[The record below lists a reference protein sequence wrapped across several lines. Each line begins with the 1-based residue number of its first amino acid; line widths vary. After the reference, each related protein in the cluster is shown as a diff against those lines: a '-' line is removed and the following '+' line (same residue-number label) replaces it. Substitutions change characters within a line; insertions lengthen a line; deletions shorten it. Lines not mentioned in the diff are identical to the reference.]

1 VAKAEKPSLVDF
13 AAEADQLLE
22 LQQTCR
28 RLSQQLAKEKA
39 RTEQLVDAVYEAAHD
54 AALSQGRPKI
64 TAPRRDRRKASQQ
77 IALLHTTDW
86 QVGKRAADYG
96 VDVAEQR
103 LIKLASKVLHIVDVQ
118 RSANPV
124 KECVVLLGGDMVEGI
139 GIFPG
144 QAYELDALLYEQ
156 LFAVANM
163 IEQLISTLLEAFE
176 QVTVWDI
183 HGNHGRLGRRGENPR
198 NDNIDRIAYRIAADR
213 LAHNQRLTWHHAD
226 TWHQI
231 VEIGSYRALLI
242 HGDQI
247 KSFGGNLPAYGILR
261 KVNAWA
267 AGVLPEFRDTY
278 VGHFHTHQTLSGADG
293 RQVFMTGSPESS
305 NEFAREFVAATG
317 TPSQRLHFI
326 DPAKGRVTS
335 EWKLDLGA

>member
-1 VAKAEKPSLVDF
+1 MPKADKPSLQEF
-13 AAEADQLLE
+13 AVNADQLIE

-39 RTEQLVDAVYEAAHD
+39 RTAQLVDAVYEAAHD
-54 AALSQGRPKI
+54 AALTQGRPKI
-64 TAPRRDRRKASQQ
+64 NAPKRDRRTATAQ

-96 VDVAEQR
+96 VEIAEAR
-103 LIKLASKVLHIVDVQ
+103 LRTLASKVLHIVDVQ

-163 IEQLISTLLEAFE
+163 IEELITTLLESFE
-176 QVTVWDI
+176 SVSVWDI

-213 LAHNQRLTWHHAD
+213 LSHHQRLTWHHAD

-231 VEIGSYRALLI
+231 VEIGNYRALLI

-267 AGVLPEFRDTY
+267 AGVLPAFKDTY
-278 VGHFHTHQTLSGADG
+278 VGHFHTHQSLSGADG

-335 EWKLDLGA
+335 EWRLDLG